1 MDYLVF
7 RLYGPLASWG
17 EIAVGESRHT
27 APYPTKSALIGLLG
41 AALGI
46 RRDEDAKQ
54 AALANG
60 YHFACKVLCNGSL
73 MRDYHTTQVPDSAGK
88 RTYRTRRDE
97 LVMGA
102 DRLGTVLSSREYRCD
117 SKILVSVQAQE
128 GAPHSLA
135 ALHDA
140 LLKPKFQLSL
150 GRKACVLAAPLAP
163 ELISATSIQDAFAQF
178 KHPQVAANEWLEDR
192 WLPNDPARYY
202 WEGEKTALTG
212 NDDLEGVQQLTRH
225 DMPSSR
231 QRWQFKPRQEW
242 FWQEEG
248 SE

>member
-46 RRDEDAKQ
+46 RRDEEDKQ
-54 AALANG
+54 TDLANG
-60 YHFACKVLCNGSL
+60 YQFACKVICNGSL

-88 RTYRTRRDE
+88 RVYRTRRDE
-97 LVMGA
+97 LVMGQ

-117 SKILVSVQAQE
+117 SKILVAVQALDH
-128 GAPHSLA
+128 APETL
-135 ALHDA
+135 LELKEA

-163 ELISATSIQDAFAQF
+163 EIIPADSLLIAFSAFSQPGVLPT
-178 KHPQVAANEWLEDR
+178 ERLEER
-192 WLPNDPARYY
+192 WLHADIARYY
-202 WEGEKTALTG
+202 WEGAQSALTG
-212 NDDLEGVQQLTRH
+212 DDDLYGAQLLTRH

-231 QRWQFKPRQEW
+231 VRWQFKSRQEW
-242 FWQEEG
+242 FWQGEG
-248 SE
+248 V